1 MTQTSTSTRAPAPAR
16 PVPAGAAGGPPVL
29 WSLNA
34 LRAGGAVLVM
44 LFHINLWNLQ
54 VLRGSSALYT
64 GVGLFFVLSGFVL
77 TWTARPGTGLGTFY
91 SRRLARILPNHL
103 VTYGLGVVLTLLV
116 VGRPVEPGTVLAG
129 VLLVHAWLPEAEM
142 VFAINDVTW
151 SLSCEIAFYAAFP
164 LLLWGLRRLRA
175 RSRVAVVGAALVTPP
190 LIALLWPA
198 VAPLLFHLPLAR
210 LPEFC
215 VGMVTALAVQE
226 GWRPRL
232 PAPVLLAVLGMTVL
246 GAAAVDERLPSTALT
261 ALLAALFAPLA
272 ARCAWGDV
280 EGRNTWV
287 QHPAVM
293 LAGALS
299 FSFYLLHE
307 MVIKALLA
315 TPLRGWWVVPFVL
328 VVSAALSY
336 LLWRG
341 VELPGRARILRMSG
355 QSAPRLGTTPALAAS
370 RRPRHSRPWSVAW
383 SFPVRPAGHGAV
395 AAVAAPGPAAY
406 GTVPHGVSEH
416 EAAAVA
422 AETVLVAQAV
432 AAAVAV
438 IGASSSAAP
447 PFAGPPPA
455 GSPFP
460 AAPHAAA
467 PHATAPHA
475 AWGPPAVPART
486 ATGAA
491 DETPARAWAPPAP
504 PSAVRFPTGHLA
516 RD

>member
-1 MTQTSTSTRAPAPAR
+1 
-16 PVPAGAAGGPPVL
+16 VL

-91 SRRLARILPNHL
+91 TRRLARILPNHL
-103 VTYGLGVVLTLLV
+103 VTYALGVLLTLLV
-116 VGRPVEPGTVLAG
+116 VGRPVELGTVLAG
-129 VLLVHAWLPEAEM
+129 VFLVHAWLPEPAM

-175 RSRVAVVGAALVTPP
+175 RTRVAVVGTALVTPP
-190 LIALLWPA
+190 LLALLWPTI
-198 VAPLLFHLPLAR
+198 APLLFHLPVAR

-215 VGMVTALAVQE
+215 VGMITAMAVQE

-232 PAPVLLAVLGMTVL
+232 PAPVLLGVLAVTILS
-246 GAAAVDERLPSTALT
+246 AAAIDERLPSTALT

-287 QHPAVM
+287 KHPAVM

-307 MVIKALLA
+307 MVIKVLVA

-328 VVSAALSY
+328 VVSAALSF

-341 VELPGRARILRMSG
+341 VELPGRAQILRLSG
-355 QSAPRLGTTPALAAS
+355 QSAPRLGSTPAGAAS

-383 SFPVRPAGHGAV
+383 SFPVRPPLPVARGTGALGAGAAGAV
-395 AAVAAPGPAAY
+395 VFGTAAPGTVAHA
-406 GTVPHGVSEH
+406 TVPHGVSEH
-416 EAAAVA
+416 EAAAVV

-438 IGASSSAAP
+438 
-447 PFAGPPPA
+447 GPDPVPPA
-455 GSPFP
+455 
-460 AAPHAAA
+460 HA
-467 PHATAPHA
+467 
-475 AWGPPAVPART
+475 V
-486 ATGAA
+486 
-491 DETPARAWAPPAP
+491 WAPPTVEAVPPATGWTPPPP
-504 PSAVRFPTGHLA
+504 PSAVPFPGARLA

>member
-1 MTQTSTSTRAPAPAR
+1 MTQPSTPAPAR
-16 PVPAGAAGGPPVL
+16 ARPAAGTDGPPVL

-103 VTYGLGVVLTLLV
+103 VTYALGVVLTLLV
-116 VGRPVEPGTVLAG
+116 VGRPVELGTVLAG
-129 VLLVHAWLPEAEM
+129 VFLVHAWLPEPEM

-175 RSRVAVVGAALVTPP
+175 RSRVALVGAALVTPP
-190 LIALLWPA
+190 VLALLWPTI
-198 VAPLLFHLPLAR
+198 APLLFHLPVAR

-215 VGMVTALAVQE
+215 VGMITAMAVQE

-232 PAPVLLAVLGMTVL
+232 PAPVLLGVLAVTVL
-246 GAAAVDERLPSTALT
+246 GAAAIDERLPSTALT

-307 MVIKALLA
+307 MVIKVLVG

-328 VVSAALSY
+328 VVSAGLSY
-336 LLWRG
+336 VLWRG
-341 VELPGRARILRMSG
+341 VELPGRAQILRLSG
-355 QSAPRLGTTPALAAS
+355 QSAPRLGSTPAVAAG

-383 SFPVRPAGHGAV
+383 SFPVRPPLPLVPRTAV
-395 AAVAAPGPAAY
+395 VAP
-406 GTVPHGVSEH
+406 GTVPHGVSPH

-422 AETVLVAQAV
+422 AETLLVAQAV
-432 AAAVAV
+432 SAAVAV
-438 IGASSSAAP
+438 GAATAAP
-447 PFAGPPPA
+447 
-455 GSPFP
+455 S
-460 AAPHAAA
+460 
-467 PHATAPHA
+467 HA
-475 AWGPPAVPART
+475 AWAPPAVE
-486 ATGAA
+486 AA
-491 DETPARAWAPPAP
+491 TPAAGWTPPAP
-504 PSAVRFPTGHLA
+504 PSAVRFPGARLA